1 MKMKYTQSYIEEDIN
16 ISKTSPLK
24 ELFILLSGA
33 LAIIIILYFLAG
45 FCVDKIV
52 LILPYEIQ
60 RNIEI
65 SINKVF
71 LSSKEFRS
79 SAEYVDVQA
88 KLQTKLD
95 FLVDKTPGLIHKKYV
110 IMVMKDKEVNAFA
123 IPGGYIAVTSSLIKE
138 VGTGRELDFVLSH
151 ELGHFA
157 HRDHLTAF
165 GRRIILLAL
174 STMLLGENK
183 DSAKFVLGSVENT
196 EMRFSQNQEKAADLW
211 AVDLMYDKY
220 HSVLGSTSF
229 MEKISKK
236 EKLPDFIYFFATH
249 PSPKD
254 RIVTINNYI
263 EEKGYK

>member
-1 MKMKYTQSYIEEDIN
+1 MKYTQNYIEEDIN

-33 LAIIIILYFLAG
+33 LAIIIVLYFLAG
-45 FCVDKIV
+45 LFVDKIV
-52 LILPYEIQ
+52 LLLPNNIQ
-60 RNIEI
+60 RNIET
-65 SINKVF
+65 SITNVF
-71 LSSKEFRS
+71 LSSKEFKS
-79 SAEYVDVQA
+79 SPEYADVQT

-95 FLVDKTPGLIHKKYV
+95 FLVDKTPELIHKNYV
-110 IMVMKDKEVNAFA
+110 IRVVKDKEVNAFA
-123 IPGGYIAVTSSLIKE
+123 LPGGYIAVTSSLLKE

-151 ELGHFA
+151 ELDHFA

-211 AVDLMYDKY
+211 AVDLMYNKY
-220 HSVLGSTSF
+220 HSTLGVTSF

-249 PSPKD
+249 PSPND
-254 RIVTINNYI
+254 RILAINNYI
-263 EEKGYK
+263 KEKGYK